1 MSLIQPI
8 GHTLDD
14 SELLY
19 FVGKKFV
26 NTEVVYRGGE
36 RFVKHSA
43 DAQSTYGLAGRLY
56 VSSSGYLMLSVPNAF
71 VRGAF
76 DALDEVGA
84 ELPPGPD
91 GKLNAHISIARPEE
105 VEAMGGAD
113 KITERGH
120 VFRYN
125 TGKLKTCIPSGWDD
139 VSRVWFIEVNSPE
152 LQNLRKSYGLSPL
165 PKYPFHITIGIRK
178 KNVLRDNDVAKG

>member
-1 MSLIQPI
+1 MSLVKATFHKDTVELKTDGPGII
-8 GHTLDD
+8 DD
-14 SELLY
+14 L
-19 FVGKKFV
+19 
-26 NTEVVYRGGE
+26 VYGYGRD
-36 RFVKHSA
+36 FVKDSA
-43 DAQSTYGLAGRLY
+43 EAEATYALGGRLY

-91 GKLNAHISIARPEE
+91 GKLNAHISVARPEE
-105 VEAMGGAD
+105 LESIGGAD

-125 TGKLKTCIPSGWDD
+125 TGKLKTCIPSGWDE

-152 LQNLRKSYGLSPL
+152 LQNLRKSYGLPPL
-165 PKYPFHITIGIRK
+165 PKYPFHITVGIRK

>member
-1 MSLIQPI
+1 MSLIHPKCTADLPDQMVYET
-8 GHTLDD
+8 GK
-14 SELLY
+14 EL
-19 FVGKKFV
+19 
-26 NTEVVYRGGE
+26 
-36 RFVKHSA
+36 VKLSA
-43 DAQSTYGLAGRLY
+43 EAEATYSLGGRLY
-56 VSSSGYLMLSVPNAF
+56 VSSSGFLMLSVPNAF

-76 DALDEVGA
+76 DALDEIGA

-91 GKLNAHISIARPEE
+91 GKLNAHISVARPEE

-120 VFRYN
+120 VFRYT
-125 TGKLKTCIPSGWDD
+125 TGKVKTCIPSGWDE
-139 VSRVWFIEVNSPE
+139 VSRVWFIEVQSPE

-165 PKYPFHITIGIRK
+165 PRYPLHITIGIRK